1 MESNSRTEVKQC
13 LVEPSDR
20 TATTRVDGRVMYDPR
35 TSDHD
40 SSSQISDGSATDQ
53 RRISDGPTERTD
65 GPVMDEQT
73 SYHDPN
79 RQTRERRVADERQAN
94 LTRAD
99 KPAMHEPTADEQT
112 DERCTSDARSDG

>member
-1 MESNSRTEVKQC
+1 
-13 LVEPSDR
+13 
-20 TATTRVDGRVMYDPR
+20 MYDPR

-53 RRISDGPTERTD
+53 RRTNGEDRRTSDGPTERTD